1 MKKAASA
8 LVFLFA
14 MTTQAA
20 VEMTVQKEAFVI
32 HSTSI
37 SCMAYQD
44 GSNRRDIA
52 SPYIDIPQIRIA
64 NRSGEFFA
72 PAMIQVTFKSS
83 IRSYTCTYSDYQL
96 DAIGI
101 PVRMTNNEILD
112 LTCPIKCGGLPI
124 GSPEKVTAT
133 VELIGYTESGNGH
146 MTPVKIQKKMDIINP
161 N

>member
-1 MKKAASA
+1 MRSMVSA
-8 LVFLFA
+8 LVFLLA
-14 MTTQAA
+14 MTAQAA

-146 MTPVKIQKKMDIINP
+146 MTPIKIQKKMDIINP
-161 N
+161 

>member
-1 MKKAASA
+1 MRSMVSA
-8 LVFLFA
+8 LVFLLA
-14 MTTQAA
+14 MTAQAA

-124 GSPEKVTAT
+124 GSPEKVTAS

-161 N
+161 

>member
-1 MKKAASA
+1 MRSMVSA
-8 LVFLFA
+8 LVFLLA
-14 MTTQAA
+14 MTAQAA

-161 N
+161 

>member
-1 MKKAASA
+1 MKATFGV

-14 MTTQAA
+14 LSSQAT

-44 GSNRRDIA
+44 GSLRRDIA

-64 NRSGEFFA
+64 NHSGEFFA

-83 IRSYTCTYSDYQL
+83 VRSYTCTYSDYQL

-101 PVRMTNNEILD
+101 PVRMGNHEILD
-112 LTCPIKCGGLPI
+112 LTCPIKCGGLPM

-146 MTPVKIQKKMDIINP
+146 MTPIKIQKKMDIINS

>member
-1 MKKAASA
+1 MRLTVSA
-8 LVFLFA
+8 LVLLFA
-14 MTTQAA
+14 VTTQAS

-37 SCMAYQD
+37 SCMSYQD

-83 IRSYTCTYSDYQL
+83 VRSYTCTYSDYQL

-112 LTCPIKCGGLPI
+112 LTCPMKCGGLPI

-133 VELIGYTESGNGH
+133 VELIGHTESGNGH
-146 MTPVKIQKKMDIINP
+146 LTPIKIQKKMDIIN
-161 N
+161 

>member
-1 MKKAASA
+1 MRLTVSA
-8 LVFLFA
+8 LVLLFA
-14 MTTQAA
+14 VTTQAS

-37 SCMAYQD
+37 SCMSYQD

-83 IRSYTCTYSDYQL
+83 VRS
-96 DAIGI
+96 
-101 PVRMTNNEILD
+101 
-112 LTCPIKCGGLPI
+112 
-124 GSPEKVTAT
+124 
-133 VELIGYTESGNGH
+133 
-146 MTPVKIQKKMDIINP
+146 
-161 N
+161 

>member
-1 MKKAASA
+1 MRLTVSA
-8 LVFLFA
+8 LVLLFA
-14 MTTQAA
+14 MTTQAF

-32 HSTSI
+32 HSNSI

-83 IRSYTCTYSDYQL
+83 VRSYTCTYSDYQL

-161 N
+161 